1 MKFTDS
7 KAAER
12 FWVFGR
18 NEETNKKIKNH
29 PRNIEMKEI
38 IEVKER

>member
-7 KAAER
+7 KVAER
-12 FWVFGR
+12 FWVFGG
-18 NEETNKKIKNH
+18 NEETNKKINH